1 MVEGSSVT
9 PGAGIDNCK
18 GPAAADEHESRHA
31 GMCLAPGFTA
41 VSLYASGMANLL
53 TGPKRNLMAL
63 ARTWWNQFSV
73 TALQLL
79 PANRAV
85 CDYYYYYN
93 HYSEPCCCLYY
104 YFIARKTALCTVE
117 CRKLLAGE

>member
-1 MVEGSSVT
+1 
-9 PGAGIDNCK
+9 
-18 GPAAADEHESRHA
+18 
-31 GMCLAPGFTA
+31 
-41 VSLYASGMANLL
+41 MANLL

-85 CDYYYYYN
+85 CGFHLGYLEGEIELVSGVVARLLELYN
-93 HYSEPCCCLYY
+93 KGQIKPHIDSVWPFEKVCVQ
-104 YFIARKTALCTVE
+104 F
-117 CRKLLAGE
+117 CRAGLAQAGAGKGQPWGGGQEGTGS